1 MTVSVTPAHYNG
13 GMKAGESHKRR
24 SIYGEDFEKLHR
36 PRSLGEEA
44 GLPKHG
50 RFSRC
55 HGERTFGG
63 LPDPGRG
70 PAGWGHRDYRGQRGR
85 TFIKADI
92 TADKANALDY
102 DVIIVPGGHAPDKM
116 RLHPSMIELVRT
128 AYDSGKIVAAICHG
142 PQLLISAGIVS
153 GRRMTSSPSIA
164 VDLQNAGAEWVDY
177 PVVRD
182 GNIITSRK
190 PADIPRFNKAIIV
203 ALQD

>member
-1 MTVSVTPAHYNG
+1 MLDGKTIAVLVEEGYEGTELIESVRSMKSSGARVVIVGNQTG
-13 GMKAGESHKRR
+13 G
-24 SIYGEDFEKLHR
+24 
-36 PRSLGEEA
+36 
-44 GLPKHG
+44 
-50 RFSRC
+50 
-55 HGERTFGG
+55 
-63 LPDPGRG
+63 
-70 PAGWGHRDYRGQRGR
+70 DYRGQRGR

-142 PQLLISAGIVS
+142 PQLLVSAGIVS